1 MATWYQP
8 IDTDI
13 PTTTRIYFKVS
24 FFPYLHKYFFISFVY
39 IPLIDVFMNHLG
51 LWKINPLPD
60 DKF

>member
-51 LWKINPLPD
+51 L
-60 DKF
+60 